1 MITITEA
8 ASHQIVKLL
17 TKDAKQQLGAGG
29 LRVGVKAG
37 GCSGFEYT
45 FAWEP
50 APKPNDQTFEGAAGA
65 RVFVDPRS
73 LRLLDGTTLDYDTGL
88 LSKGF
93 MFHNPQAKSTCG
105 CGVSF
110 SVEDRSSIFNT
121 EEKL

>member
-1 MITITEA
+1 MITITDA

-17 TKDAKQQLGAGG
+17 THNAKQQRGNGG

-45 FAWEP
+45 FGWET
-50 APKPNDQTFEGAAGA
+50 APKPADQIFEGVAGA
-65 RVFVDPRS
+65 KIFVDPRS
-73 LRLLDGTTLDYDTGL
+73 LRLLDGTTLDYDTSL

-110 SVEDRSSIFNT
+110 SI
-121 EEKL
+121 EEKA

>member
-1 MITITEA
+1 MITITPA
-8 ASHQIVKLL
+8 AATQIVKLI
-17 TKDAKQQLGAGG
+17 AKEGAQQLTG

-45 FAWEP
+45 FAWETT
-50 APKPNDQTFEGAAGA
+50 PKPSDQVFEGSAGA
-65 RVFVDPRS
+65 KVFVDPRS

-93 MFHNPQAKSTCG
+93 MFQNPQAKSTCG

-110 SVEDRSSIFNT
+110 SI
-121 EEKL
+121 EEKA

>member
-1 MITITEA
+1 MIQITEA

-17 TKDAKQQLGAGG
+17 SKDAQLAHGG

-45 FAWEP
+45 FAWET
-50 APKPNDQTFEGAAGA
+50 APKPTDQIFEGAAGA
-65 RVFVDPRS
+65 KVFVDPRS

-93 MFHNPQAKSTCG
+93 VFHNPQAKSTCG

-110 SVEDRSSIFNT
+110 TI
-121 EEKL
+121 EEKPETASPAGTDR

>member
-1 MITITEA
+1 MISITEA
-8 ASHQIVKLL
+8 AAHQILKLI
-17 TKDAKQQLGAGG
+17 AKEEQQQLAG

-45 FAWEP
+45 FAWETT
-50 APKPNDQTFEGAAGA
+50 AKPTDQIFEGPAGA
-65 RVFVDPRS
+65 KVFVDPRS

-93 MFHNPQAKSTCG
+93 VFQNPQAKSTCG

-110 SVEDRSSIFNT
+110 SI
-121 EEKL
+121 EEKA